1 MKKNSKH
8 LFSYVTVDARNG
20 ISVSSHRIV
29 RSEGFQKN
37 LKIAKRIV
45 EKQKELKRLQSE
57 KLIQRFSGFVIE
69 MSDDEFVI
77 RFKDMTTK
85 TNPEEIMTF
94 DRNRLPEPKRSE
106 LLLGECVYWDIY
118 QLPNGKTKDQ
128 FKFLDFGKWTQEE
141 IDQSKK
147 EAEKIVEFINN
158 GENNNADT

>member
-1 MKKNSKH
+1 MKNSKP

-20 ISVSSHRIV
+20 ISVPSHRIV

-37 LKIAKRIV
+37 LKIAKRIA

-69 MSDDEFVI
+69 ISDDEFAI

-118 QLPNGKTKDQ
+118 QLSNGDTRDQ
-128 FKFLDFGKWTQEE
+128 FKFLDFGRWTQEE
-141 IDQSKK
+141 IDQAKIKGK
-147 EAEKIVEFINN
+147 ELAELINN